1 MFTFT
6 FEQQRLQPWPDI
18 DRDDLL
24 LIDLE
29 QKWLSKAASQDY
41 RVQNG

>member
-1 MFTFT
+1 MFTFA
-6 FEQQRLQPWPDI
+6 FEQQRLQLWPDI
-18 DRDDLL
+18 DQDDPL

-41 RVQNG
+41 SVQNR